1 MKVAYIRTSTTEQ
14 KSSIEAQKQELIK
27 LGAEKLFI
35 DELSGK
41 NTDRPQLQLMLE
53 FVRENDIVLVR
64 DFSRLARNTKDLL
77 EIVETLEAKKV
88 ALNSHRENLDTS
100 TASGK
105 LMLTMLGAIAEFE
118 RANLLEKQKLGIEY
132 AKQQGKYKGRKE
144 KEYNKELFDILL
156 EKYQKR
162 EINKS
167 QMAKEL
173 NISRPKLDKLL
184 AAA

>member
-1 MKVAYIRTSTTEQ
+1 
-14 KSSIEAQKQELIK
+14 
-27 LGAEKLFI
+27 
-35 DELSGK
+35 
-41 NTDRPQLQLMLE
+41 
-53 FVRENDIVLVR
+53 
-64 DFSRLARNTKDLL
+64 
-77 EIVETLEAKKV
+77 
-88 ALNSHRENLDTS
+88 
-100 TASGK
+100 
-105 LMLTMLGAIAEFE
+105 MLTMLGAIAEFE

-173 NISRPKLDKLL
+173 NISRPKLDRLL